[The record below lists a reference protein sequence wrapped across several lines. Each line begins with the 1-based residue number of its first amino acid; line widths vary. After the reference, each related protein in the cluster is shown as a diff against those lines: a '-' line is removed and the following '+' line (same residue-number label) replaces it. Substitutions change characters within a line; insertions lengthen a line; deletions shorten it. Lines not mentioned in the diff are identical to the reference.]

1 MPTFTNH
8 RTDHDGRTLA
18 WRGCGPDD
26 GPVVV
31 LLHGFPDGPATW
43 DGYAAH
49 LSEQGCRVVAPALR
63 GFVPG
68 TAVPGEPSTPVTAAE
83 DVVRLLDALAVS
95 SAVVVGHDW
104 GAAAT
109 YALAGIAPD
118 RVDRVVPIAIPHPR
132 AVRPGPGMLW
142 GVRHFAWLGLPGGS
156 MRLAL
161 RDVGY
166 LDRLAQRWA
175 PNWTDGG
182 RDDLVAAARHRL
194 RDSEVR
200 RGAVRFYRDL
210 LRVPDRRA
218 SRRTPVPGLL
228 VVGSDDLAAYG
239 SGSFMH
245 TPDAFTDTCDVV
257 VIDGT
262 GHWPHLERPEAFVD
276 ATVRFVLDGPAAP

>member
-1 MPTFTNH
+1 MPTDH

-18 WRGCGPDD
+18 WRASGPED

-31 LLHGFPDGPATW
+31 LLHGFPDGPETW
-43 DGYAAH
+43 DGYASH
-49 LSEQGCRVVAPALR
+49 LAERGCRVLALALR

-68 TAVPGEPSTPVTAAE
+68 TAVRGEASTPVTAAE
-83 DVVRLLDALAVS
+83 DVVRLLDALDVP

-109 YALAGIAPD
+109 FALAGIAPD

-132 AVRPGPGMLW
+132 TVRPGPGMFW
-142 GVRHFAWLGLPGGS
+142 NVRHFAWLGLPGGS

-166 LDRLAQRWA
+166 LDRLARRWA
-175 PNWTDGG
+175 PQWTDGG
-182 RDDLVAAARHRL
+182 RDELVAAARERM
-194 RDSEVR
+194 RDPQIR
-200 RGAVRFYRDL
+200 AGAVRFYRDL
-210 LRVPDRRA
+210 LRVPDRRG
-218 SRRTPVPGLL
+218 SRRTPVPGML

-239 SGSFMH
+239 ASSFMQ
-245 TPDAFTDTCDVV
+245 TPDAFNETCEVV

-262 GHWPHLERPEAFVD
+262 GHWPHLERPDEFAARTLSFVVD
-276 ATVRFVLDGPAAP
+276 